1 MDYTI
6 EQGLNSFRVTGDWDK
21 EVMGYG
27 PDGEPGGKKGRPL
40 YSPGEVYIVGEDGW
54 LRKVDDLSALIY
66 KYRDKKG

>member
-1 MDYTI
+1 MTFWLDYGI

-40 YSPGEVYIVGEDGW
+40 WKTRRRISG
-54 LRKVDDLSALIY
+54 
-66 KYRDKKG
+66 KYFCK